1 MVSFVTLPPLFS
13 KNFYKYKFSKKCNKF
28 AKSKN
33 VIYNIVVYGKKI
45 CLDMRMS
52 I

>member
-13 KNFYKYKFSKKCNKF
+13 KIFISINFQKKCNKF

-33 VIYNIVVYGKKI
+33 VIYNIVVYRK
-45 CLDMRMS
+45 RFV
-52 I
+52 